1 LRPDLRR
8 ETGKNQGLRR
18 LRIRPATGLALLQ
31 IKTARGKD
39 SEHESGDAT
48 NGAEWGVAD
57 LRGKDERERA
67 QLIINNCAHPDYRD
81 ELQSYVDTIKKGH
94 SPESLANAFAMHRQF
109 LKTGDMRG
117 TQWN

>member
-1 LRPDLRR
+1 M
-8 ETGKNQGLRR
+8 
-18 LRIRPATGLALLQ
+18 
-31 IKTARGKD
+31 
-39 SEHESGDAT
+39 
-48 NGAEWGVAD
+48 AD